1 MPKRKQSL
9 WRRDY
14 ARLEDLATQG
24 RTRKGIAS
32 ELGMLWGDFQ
42 RELKRV
48 PLALLRLERGEA
60 AHEKRLLDRL
70 HQALEVKNQSAI
82 TPAIFLLKSRHR
94 WNDRPPP
101 EPAQQPT
108 TNVTIALPGAL
119 PLERYEKEITAH
131 VERKQ
136 LPGGTN
142 GESPAG

>member
-1 MPKRKQSL
+1 MPIRKTQL
-9 WRRDY
+9 QRRDY
-14 ARLEDLATQG
+14 KRLEALAAEG
-24 RTRKGIAS
+24 RTRKGIAA
-32 ELGMLWGDFQ
+32 EIEILWSDF
-42 RELKRV
+42 RSELKRL
-48 PLALLRLERGEA
+48 PQALLRLERGEA

-101 EPAQQPT
+101 EPAQQST

-136 LPGGTN
+136 LQGGTN
-142 GESPAG
+142 GESRTS

>member
-1 MPKRKQSL
+1 MPRLKSKL
-9 WRRDY
+9 FRRDY
-14 ARLEDLATQG
+14 PVLEELGSEG
-24 RTRKGIAS
+24 RTRKGVAA
-32 ELGMLWGDFQ
+32 ELGMVWADFQ
-42 RELKRV
+42 REIKRDKV
-48 PLALLRLERGEA
+48 AALRLERGEA

-101 EPAQQPT
+101 EPAQQST

-136 LPGGTN
+136 LQGGTN
-142 GESPAG
+142 GESRTS